1 MDKTLLD
8 KIDRVVKAEVVYLRS
23 QTPYRSGNLRTHGVT
38 MRRVAN
44 NVWEIYIDVDQAP
57 YMKYTNE
64 NWNQFRPPLQGKKNP
79 NEGWWNRVCEEVMDR
94 MARILGAQLEKG
106 EKTND

>member
-23 QTPYRSGNLRTHGVT
+23 KTPYDTGNLRTHGVT
-38 MRRVAN
+38 LKRVAN
-44 NVWEIYIDVDQAP
+44 NVWEIYVDESAAP
-57 YMKYTNE
+57 YMPYTNE
-64 NWNQFRPPLQGKKNP
+64 PWISPKWNGKQNP
-79 NEGWWNRVCEEVMDR
+79 NEGWWNRVCEEVMKR